1 VLLTMPLMMEKK
13 EGGLLDQPPR
23 PATAQIIDG
32 LFLQRVLL
40 MGFAVAAPGFFIYYH
55 FGAAALSPTGEVDVL
70 LVTQAQTAAFW
81 AILFAHFGYVV
92 SARSIYRSAFCF
104 NPFSNPWL
112 LGGIAL
118 SLLIRLVP
126 TLVPAASELF
136 RTADFPAQW
145 WPLILL
151 CLFPSFL
158 VIEIDKLARKFWRE
172 RAATGRAT

>member
-1 VLLTMPLMMEKK
+1 MPLMMEKK
-13 EGGLLDQPPR
+13 ETGLLDQPPR
-23 PATAQIIDG
+23 PAGAQIIDG
-32 LFLQRVLL
+32 LFLQRVVL
-40 MGFAVAAPGFFIYYH
+40 MGLAVAAPGFFIYYH
-55 FGAAALSPTGEVDVL
+55 FGAAALGPNGEVDLL

-92 SARSIYRSAFCF
+92 SARSVYDSAFSF
-104 NPFSNPWL
+104 NPLSNRWL

-126 TLVPAASELF
+126 TLFPPAAELF

-151 CLFPSFL
+151 CIFPSFL
-158 VIEIDKLARKFWRE
+158 AIEADKLARKFWR
-172 RAATGRAT
+172 R